1 MAIEE
6 EEEIGIPEWVVT
18 FGDLMSLLLTFFIM
32 LVSMSEI
39 KNEEKYQALVDS
51 IRRQFGHDRSSASLA
66 PGDMT
71 PRNSRMPS
79 VASLGRAKRAHTM
92 KGGNRVKA
100 PVGDELR
107 VRSVR
112 RGDQVTTG
120 GVVYFDG
127 SSTEL
132 SETAKQHLQIV
143 AGIIAGK
150 PQKIEIRGHTLRQP
164 PDADSPYK
172 DNWEVA
178 YERCRQA
185 KDFLVQLGISP
196 RRIRLGVAAEN
207 EPVYLGID
215 ELEQRKNA
223 RIEVQII
230 NERVIDLEGSPEK
243 EHKKPNP
250 P

>member
-39 KNEEKYQALVDS
+39 KNEEQYQALVDS
-51 IRRQFGHDRSSASLA
+51 IRKQFGHDRSSASLA
-66 PGDMT
+66 PGDLT
-71 PRNSRMPS
+71 PRNSHMPS

-92 KGGNRVKA
+92 KGGNPVKA
-100 PVGDELR
+100 PVGDHTR
-107 VRSVR
+107 VRTVR
-112 RGDQVTTG
+112 RGDQKTTG

-127 SSTEL
+127 SGTEL
-132 SETAKQHLQIV
+132 SEIAKQQLQIV
-143 AGIIAGK
+143 ASQIAGK
-150 PQKIEIRGHTLRQP
+150 PQKIEIRGHTLRKP
-164 PDADSPYK
+164 PDENSPHE
-172 DNWEVA
+172 DNWQLA
-178 YERCRQA
+178 FERCRQA
-185 KDFLVQLGISP
+185 KDFLVQLGINP

-215 ELEQRKNA
+215 PLEQRKNA
-223 RIEVQII
+223 RIEVTII

-243 EHKKPNP
+243 ETNKPNP